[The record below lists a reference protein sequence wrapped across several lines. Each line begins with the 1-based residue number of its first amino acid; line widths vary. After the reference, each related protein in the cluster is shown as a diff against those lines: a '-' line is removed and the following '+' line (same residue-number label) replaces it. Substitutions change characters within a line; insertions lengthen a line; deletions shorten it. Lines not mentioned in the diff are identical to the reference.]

1 MSFLSYVDGIQQ
13 DLKHSIRSL
22 FKSSGFSLVA
32 IGSLA
37 LAIGANTIVFGV
49 LNGLI
54 FRPLP
59 VRNPEQLVVLQRGSS
74 PNFSFPGYLE
84 LRDRNISLSGLA
96 AARIAPM
103 GLQTRDGARRIWGYL
118 VTGNYFEVV
127 GVRPALGRFFTP
139 AEDVTPGASPYAVL
153 SYSAWQNRFAAD
165 PAIVGRPIRI
175 NTKSFTVLGVAP
187 KGFRGSEIFYSPDVW
202 VPMMMQTQ
210 IEGTSWLENRNTN
223 NIWVIGRLKPGFTE
237 RQAAENLSAVATVAA
252 RERSAAARPVAVTL
266 SKPGLVG
273 DVLRTPV
280 RAFAIGVML
289 LATLVLM
296 AACLNLASLFV
307 ARSVDRVHEMGIKLA
322 LGAGYRRLARQLAI
336 DVLFL
341 TTFGGFAGL
350 IVANTMLRVLSGWRL
365 PLDVPIQFDVNV
377 DRPVIAFALI
387 ASLMT
392 GLVAAV
398 APVWRLRRIDPNVA
412 IRPLSSGAIR
422 RKWPLRDVLLAIQV
436 ACCCV
441 LITGGIVAVRGL
453 SSAFH
458 TPIGMEPD
466 GVTVTSFDLGLAG
479 YERDAVLSFQR
490 RALEAVSALPGVTSA
505 GYGNSAPLYID
516 QSTTTV
522 VPDIAGERG
531 RGRGASYY
539 SISPGYFRALGTK
552 LIRGRDFTW
561 RDTAGSPLVAI
572 VNETFAKT
580 LGSPDATGWSFR
592 RGTAEAPVVVVGI
605 VEDGKYE
612 TLIESPKLAVFFPM
626 LQYSNLTTFMI
637 ARSTLPPAEVVG
649 QLRETIKA
657 LDPDLPLFSLGSLND
672 ILRFAFVP
680 AWAAT
685 IALGVFGLLAIMLVI
700 MGIYGLAA
708 YAVSSRTRE
717 ISIRVAIGA
726 RPGQILKSVLGRI
739 SFLLLIGSI
748 VGVVLGFAASRI
760 LSSIVYQA
768 SAIDPIVIF
777 AALVMMGLVGLAA
790 SWMPARRAL
799 ALDAVRALR
808 DE

>member
-32 IGSLA
+32 VGSLG

-54 FRPLP
+54 LRPLP
-59 VRNPEQLVVLQRGSS
+59 VRNPDQLVTLQRDSR
-74 PNFSFPGYLE
+74 PNFSFPAYLE

-103 GLQTRDGARRIWGYL
+103 GLHTRDGSRRIWGYL
-118 VTGNYFEVV
+118 VTGNYFEVM

-165 PAIVGRPIRI
+165 AAIVGRTIRI
-175 NTKSFTVLGVAP
+175 NTRPFTVLGVAP
-187 KGFRGSEIFYSPDVW
+187 KEFRGSEIFYSPDVW
-202 VPMMMQTQ
+202 VPMMMQPQ
-210 IEGTSWLENRNTN
+210 IEGTSWLESRNTN
-223 NIWVIGRLKPGFTE
+223 NIWAIGRLRPGFTE
-237 RQAAENLSAVATVAA
+237 RQAAENLSAVATLAA
-252 RERSAAARPVAVTL
+252 KERSAAARPVAVTL
-266 SKPGLVG
+266 AKPGLVG
-273 DVLRTPV
+273 DLLRTPV
-280 RAFAIGVML
+280 QAFAIGVML
-289 LATLVLM
+289 LATLVLT

-307 ARSVDRVHEMGIKLA
+307 ARSVDRVRELGIKLA
-322 LGAGYRRLARQLAI
+322 LGAGYPRLARQLTI
-336 DVLFL
+336 DVLLL
-341 TTFGGFAGL
+341 TTLGGFAGL
-350 IVANTMLRVLSGWRL
+350 IVANMMLRVLSGWRL
-365 PLDVPIQFDVNV
+365 PLDVPIQFDVSV
-377 DRPVIAFALI
+377 DRPVIAFALV

-392 GLVAAV
+392 GLVAAL
-398 APVWRLRRIDPNVA
+398 APVWRLRRIDPNIA
-412 IRPLSSGAIR
+412 IRPSSSGVIG

-441 LITGGIVAVRGL
+441 LITGGITALRGL
-453 SSAFH
+453 SGAFH

-479 YERDAVLSFQR
+479 YKGDAVLSFQR
-490 RALEAVSALPGVTSA
+490 RALEAVSALPGVMST

-516 QSTTTV
+516 QSTTMV
-522 VPDIAGERG
+522 FPDTAGERPPG
-531 RGRGASYY
+531 RSASYY
-539 SISPGYFRALGTK
+539 SVSPGYFRALGTK

-561 RDTAGSPLVAI
+561 QDTAGSPLVAI

-580 LGSPDATGWSFR
+580 LGSADATGWSFR
-592 RGTAEAPVVVVGI
+592 RGTAGSPVVVVGI

-612 TLIESPKLAVFFPM
+612 TLIESPKRAVFFPM
-626 LQYSNLTTFMI
+626 LQYSNPTTFMV
-637 ARSTLPPAEVVG
+637 ARSTLPSAEVIG

-672 ILRFAFVP
+672 ILRFVFVP

-726 RPGQILKSVLGRI
+726 RPGQILKSVMGRI

-748 VGVVLGFAASRI
+748 IGVVLGFAASRI
-760 LSSIVYQA
+760 LSSVVYQA
-768 SAIDPIVIF
+768 SAIDPVVIV
-777 AALVMMGLVGLAA
+777 AALVMMGLVGVAA

-799 ALDAVRALR
+799 TLDAVRALR